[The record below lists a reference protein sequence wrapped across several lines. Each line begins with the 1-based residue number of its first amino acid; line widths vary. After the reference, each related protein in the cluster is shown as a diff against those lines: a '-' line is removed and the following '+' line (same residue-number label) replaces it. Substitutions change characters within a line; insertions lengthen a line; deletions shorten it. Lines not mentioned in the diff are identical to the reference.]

1 MIEIEA
7 DTNHLRDKQKTCT
20 NQKSSLEEQFLIS
33 SLFLYLSR
41 YIFLNKNSLT
51 DVIDF

>member
-7 DTNHLRDKQKTCT
+7 DTNHLCDKQTCT
-20 NQKSSLEEQFLIS
+20 NQKSSLEEQSLIS

-51 DVIDF
+51 DIIDF